1 MSRKRPRVPG
11 AIPEAYHDW
20 RIPRKE
26 MNAILPLFCGLLL
39 GPCFP
44 APAGRVGLSLQEGK
58 DDPGKQTE
66 KDWRDDRW
74 NATDLGPFMTSAL
87 KLPDGTVLLRAIS
100 VKTHDGGYVFDP
112 DTCSVRAAWTGNF
125 LQFSP
130 ARYGLIE
137 KPKIAGEVVWTAA
150 AGPAWE
156 GPAVYKGLHL
166 NGDRVVFSYE
176 VGGTPVLDSTRRDG
190 TGFMRTVEMGPRTQE
205 TVLTFKTK
213 GVVGTTGLRGRGENL
228 TASED
233 RVSWKFPT
241 APQAAH
247 VQVSMSI
254 RGDGPSDLVG
264 APEDLAALVRP
275 GAPRWAALE
284 TRGQRGREKGPYV
297 VDTLTIPFENPWKAL
312 FFLSGVDFFS
322 NGDAAVCTLHGDV
335 WTVSGI
341 DDGLD
346 HLTWRRFATGLYQP
360 LGLKI
365 VHDRVYVLGRDRIT
379 RLADLNHDGE
389 ADFYES
395 FSSELPTTAAGH
407 DFLTC
412 LETDAAGNFYFV
424 SGHGLFRISP
434 DGKSSECLATGFR
447 NPNGMSVSPEGVM
460 TVAPQEGEWTPASNI
475 VQVKPGGYYGF
486 GGPKAAP
493 GRPLGYDPPLCYMP
507 RSVDNSTGGQA
518 WVVGHS
524 WGPLEGQLLN
534 FSFGQCTM
542 MLVLREEV
550 DGVWQGGVAPMKVN
564 FASGAHRARF
574 RPHDGQLYVA
584 GTRGWQTSA
593 VRDGSLQRVR
603 YTGGPVHLPV
613 ELHALTGALRLRFS
627 EPLDREVAESSDNW
641 AADEWNYHYGAQ
653 YGSKEYS
660 ALRPNVEAH
669 DPVDVE
675 SIHLSEDGREVVL
688 KMPTIRPVMQ
698 LRIRYSLRGS
708 DGASFKGEVVSTI
721 HALGH

>member
-1 MSRKRPRVPG
+1 
-11 AIPEAYHDW
+11 
-20 RIPRKE
+20 
-26 MNAILPLFCGLLL
+26 MNTILCGVFCLLL
-39 GPCFP
+39 NPSFP
-44 APAGRVGLSLQEGK
+44 IPTFSASLSIQEGK

-74 NATDLGPFMTSAL
+74 NATEVGPFMTSAL
-87 KLPDGTVLLRAIS
+87 KLPDGTILLRAIS
-100 VKTHDGGYVFDP
+100 VKTEDGGFVFDP
-112 DTCSVRAAWTGNF
+112 DTCSVRAAWTGKF
-125 LQFSP
+125 LMFSP

-150 AGPAWE
+150 AGPAWDA
-156 GPAVYKGLHL
+156 PVIYKGFYL
-166 NGDRVVFSYE
+166 NGNRVVFSYD
-176 VGGTPVLDSTRRDG
+176 VGGTPVLDSIRRDG
-190 TGFMRTVEMGPRTQE
+190 TGFLRTIEVGPSKQE
-205 TVLTFKTK
+205 KVLTFKTQ
-213 GVVGTTGLRGRGENL
+213 GVVGTTGLEGQGENRSVL
-228 TASED
+228 QD
-233 RVSWKFPT
+233 RTYWKFPSGG
-241 APQAAH
+241 QAARLR
-247 VQVSMSI
+247 VLMSI
-254 RGDGPSDLVG
+254 HREGPSVAAGPSD
-264 APEDLAALVRP
+264 DLDALIKP
-275 GAPRWAALE
+275 GLPRWTPIE
-284 TRGQRGREKGPYV
+284 TRGQRSREKGPYV

-312 FFLSGVDFFS
+312 LFLSGIDFFS

-341 DDGLD
+341 DEGLE

-379 RLADLNHDGE
+379 RLADLNRDGE

-395 FSSELPTTAAGH
+395 FSNELPTTAAGH

-412 LETDAAGNFYFV
+412 LETDASGNFYFV

-447 NPNGMSVSPEGVM
+447 NPNGMSVGPDGVL

-475 VQVKPGGYYGF
+475 VQVKPGGYYGY

-518 WVVGHS
+518 WVIGHA

-550 DGVWQGGVAPMKVN
+550 DGVWQGGVVPMKLN

-603 YTGGPVHLPV
+603 YTGAPVHLPV
-613 ELHALTGALRLRFS
+613 EFHAVAGGLRLRFTA
-627 EPLDREVAESSDNW
+627 PLDKEVAESSDNW
-641 AADEWNYHYGAQ
+641 AAEEWNYHYGAQ

-660 ALRPNVEAH
+660 VLRPTVEAH
-669 DPVDVE
+669 DPVEVE
-675 SIHLSEDGREVVL
+675 SVHLSDDGRGLVL
-688 KMPTIRPVMQ
+688 KIPSMKPVMQ
-698 LRIRYSLRGS
+698 LRVRYSLRAV
-708 DGASFKGEVVSTI
+708 DGTSIKGEIDSTI
-721 HALGH
+721 HGLGR